1 MLRKRAAAAFVAS
14 VMLVAACGGDDEP
27 STTDAPA
34 AATTAPATE
43 ETEPATEETE
53 PATEET
59 EPATEETEPATE
71 ETEPPAAE
79 GFAVDTSACEDP
91 DAANAVIEGDI
102 KIGTSI
108 PLSGG
113 PAALFAPYG
122 DGFQAYFDYFA
133 ATEGDL
139 NGQAL
144 VPIIKDDQYTA
155 DLTKT
160 NVDELIFDEEVA
172 FISGVIGSPNNAAII
187 EDMNAQC
194 IPQLWAST
202 GAPTWGAVDVFP
214 WTTGLLVPYAVETK
228 AWLEFVKAENPD
240 AATAA
245 LFFVNNE
252 FGQAYADA
260 FRAQVADY
268 GIEIVA
274 EETIDAADSGAPS
287 GQLTNIAAANPD
299 IVLAVPLGA
308 QCIGFL
314 GELGNVKAANP
325 DFAPL
330 VYQTA
335 TCANPLFFIP
345 GGAGADGVYTSANL
359 VDVNNPDNAELP
371 EVTTYIEAFTSVKP
385 DGNPGGIAVAGWL
398 AAELT
403 VATLQ
408 AAAEDCPDGITR
420 ACIINAARNLDY
432 KPSLFRG
439 DLSAV
444 MGPTDGYI
452 AEGTQMTKWNA
463 TDQVFEDVGEIINV
477 EGTTGVYTPA

>member
-1 MLRKRAAAAFVAS
+1 MLRKRVAAAFVAS
-14 VMLVAACGGDDEP
+14 VMLIAACGGDDESS
-27 STTDAPA
+27 STTGAPSPETTE
-34 AATTAPATE
+34 ATTEATDPAVETTEPTE
-43 ETEPATEETE
+43 ETTEPTEETT
-53 PATEET
+53 A
-59 EPATEETEPATE
+59 
-71 ETEPPAAE
+71 TEPPAAE
-79 GFAVDTSACEDP
+79 GFAVDTDACEDP

-102 KIGTSI
+102 KIGTSV

-113 PAALFAPYG
+113 PAALFAPYA
-122 DGFQAYFDYFA
+122 DGFQAYFDFYDA
-133 ATEGDL
+133 QGGL
-139 NGQAL
+139 NGQKL

-172 FISGVIGSPNNAAII
+172 IISGVIGSPNNAAII
-187 EDMNAQC
+187 DDLNAQC

-202 GAPTWGAVDVFP
+202 GAPTWGAVDTYP
-214 WTTGLLVPYAVETK
+214 WTTGLLVPYAVETR

-240 AATAA
+240 ATTAA

-260 FRAQVADY
+260 FRAQAEEY
-268 GIEIVA
+268 GFEIVA

-299 IVLAVPLGA
+299 TVLAVPLGA

-359 VDVNNPDNAELP
+359 VDVANPANAELP
-371 EVTTYIEAFTSVKP
+371 EVQTYVEAFTSVKP
-385 DGNPGGIAVAGWL
+385 DGNPAGIAVAGWL

-403 VATLQ
+403 VATLEK
-408 AAAEDCPDGITR
+408 AAADCPDGLTR
-420 ACIINAARNLDY
+420 ACIINAARNIDY

-439 DLSAV
+439 DLKAIMSA
-444 MGPTDGYI
+444 TDGYI
-452 AEGTQMTKWNA
+452 AEGTQIIQWSTA
-463 TDQVFEDVGEIINV
+463 DQLFGDVGDVIDV
-477 EGTTGVYTPA
+477 EGTTGVYTPS